1 MSEPSTLTTRVWSR
15 RSERA
20 LLRIPIRVEGAHSDA
35 RPGFREDTYTL
46 MISRNGALIR
56 LKQSVRPNDQI
67 RITNLQ
73 SQLSCPFRVVA
84 QTTDPISDEGECA
97 VECLEPVMNFWG
109 ILFPETLTAPAAERI
124 DALLECSICHL
135 RELAPLGLD
144 LYRSLV
150 ARSSLTRPCP
160 KCKTATEWRFGSADA
175 QASDA
180 HPSQLPASG
189 APFPQPE
196 RRRATRTTVK
206 LPVRT
211 RKEPGGEQV
220 VKSENLSK
228 TGVCFICDKLMA
240 VGEIIRLTLACSPG
254 ENETEIRARVVWRR
268 PLESQRRVVYG
279 VHLEALAA

>member
-1 MSEPSTLTTRVWSR
+1 MSQPSSLTTQDWSR

-20 LLRIPIRVEGAHSDA
+20 LLRIPIRVEGADSDG
-35 RPGFREDTYTL
+35 RLRFREDTYTL

-56 LKQSVRPNDQI
+56 LNHSVGSNDQI
-67 RITNLQ
+67 RIINLQ

-84 QTTDPISDEGECA
+84 QTSDSLSDESECV
-97 VECLEPVMNFWG
+97 VECLESIVNFWG
-109 ILFPETLTAPAAERI
+109 ILFPETLTAPAAERV
-124 DALLECSICHL
+124 DALLECSICHD
-135 RELAPLGLD
+135 RELASLALD
-144 LYRSLV
+144 VYRSLV

-160 KCKTATEWRFGSADA
+160 KCGVAREWRFGFADA
-175 QASDA
+175 QTGDARAS
-180 HPSQLPASG
+180 QRLASG
-189 APFPQPE
+189 APSPQPE
-196 RRRATRTTVK
+196 RRRAARTTVK

-240 VGEIIRLTLACSPG
+240 VGEIIRLTLACSPA
-254 ENETEIRARVVWRR
+254 ENETEVHARVVWRR
-268 PLESQRRVVYG
+268 PLQSQRRVVYG